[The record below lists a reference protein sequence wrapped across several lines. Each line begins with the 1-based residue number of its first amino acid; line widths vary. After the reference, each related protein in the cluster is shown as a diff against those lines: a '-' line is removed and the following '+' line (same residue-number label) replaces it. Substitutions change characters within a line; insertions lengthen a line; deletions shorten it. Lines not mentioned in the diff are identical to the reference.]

1 MFITCHSIKI
11 QDKRDYLKQ
20 KDLGHKYHQTRHSTE
35 WREKKIKY
43 FGLSEESHQNSG
55 HSLSI
60 VAMDRRATSRP
71 RLKSISL
78 ILRGKGR
85 APPWELPRWFS

>member
-20 KDLGHKYHQTRHSTE
+20 KDMGHKYHQTRHSTE

-71 RLKSISL
+71 RFEAYLSHSAW
-78 ILRGKGR
+78 KGTGTTMGI
-85 APPWELPRWFS
+85 AAVV